1 MTIANSDSPSS
12 QNRLVDSV
20 RSVTHWI
27 GEAVG
32 YVSAAALVALTLS
45 IVLGIAMRTTGI
57 DNSWTYDVDLFTL
70 IWVAFVGAAY
80 TAVRG
85 QHVTSGLSPEMIF
98 TNSKTLFVWVRF
110 AVMAVFLLLFTASG
124 FMQFMNSLQT
134 HETTLD
140 VMSWPVWIA
149 TIALPLGT
157 LLWLV
162 AEIHQLLKQLA
173 ARNNRT

>member
-1 MTIANSDSPSS
+1 VTIPRSDPRTN
-12 QNRLVDSV
+12 QHRLVDRV
-20 RSVTHWI
+20 LPVTHWI

-32 YVSAAALVALTLS
+32 YVSSAVLVALTLS
-45 IVLGIAMRTTGI
+45 IVLGIAMRTMDI

-70 IWVAFVGAAY
+70 IWVAFVGAAF

-98 TNSKTLFVWVRF
+98 KNSKNLFVWIRF
-110 AVMAVFLLLFTASG
+110 AIMAVFLLLFTASG
-124 FMQFMNSLQT
+124 FMQFMNSVQT

-149 TIALPLGT
+149 VIAVPLGT

-162 AEIHQLLKQLA
+162 AEIHVLLRQLA
-173 ARNNRT
+173 ARNN